1 MAAMTEAEMM
11 AVLALDSSESD
22 SDGNVGGGSMRAP
35 VATEQPVN
43 LNRVQDGMQIKL
55 WRRVMSFLSVCE
67 QTVSVRGM
75 SHFFRQCSDAY
86 MQKFW
91 SEPILHMPQDAL
103 SLASM
108 MEMVQSL
115 TEEEGYV
122 EGTTVV
128 VALDSGVHE
137 VVGSWTDSWGTTY
150 QKMLS
155 VPCNNLSLVGQGEG
169 VTIVEGGLVVENGR
183 KVSVE
188 GLTMKNAS
196 GLGVV
201 ASGAGTE
208 IVLKKM
214 TVEECQY
221 DGVYV
226 GGGAKLVAT
235 ECHFHQ
241 NGANGVLVEGSTTT
255 ARLTNCTSHHNKD
268 DGVQATSGAVVDL
281 MGAGTSVHDNEK
293 YGLYAWNG
301 GSTINVYQPCVLND
315 MSHGNKGQNIKEYN
329 GGRVQQKDSKK

>member
-1 MAAMTEAEMM
+1 MTEAEMM
-11 AVLALDSSESD
+11 AVLALASDSD
-22 SDGNVGGGSMRAP
+22 SDGNAGGGSMRAP
-35 VATEQPVN
+35 AATEQPVN
-43 LNRVQDGMQIKL
+43 LNRVENGMQIKL
-55 WRRVMSFLSVCE
+55 WRRVISFLSVCE
-67 QTVSVRGM
+67 QAVSVRGM

-91 SEPILHMPQDAL
+91 SEPILHMPQDAP
-103 SLASM
+103 SLARL
-108 MEMVQSL
+108 MEMVQRL

-128 VALDSGVHE
+128 VVLGSGVHE
-137 VVGSWTDSWGTTY
+137 VVGSWTHPLRMRPF

-155 VPCNNLSLVGQGEG
+155 VPCNHLSFVGQGEG

-201 ASGAGTE
+201 ALGAGTE

-226 GGGAKLVAT
+226 YEGAQLVAT

-241 NGANGVLVEGSTTT
+241 NGMSGVYVHGSTTT
-255 ARLTNCTSHHNKD
+255 ARLTNCTSHHNKC
-268 DGVQATSGAVVDL
+268 DGVLVRSGAVVDL
-281 MGAGTSVHDNEK
+281 MGEQTSVHDNEGN
-293 YGLYAWNG
+293 GLHAWYG

-315 MSHGNKGQNIKEYN
+315 MSHGNKEQNIYEDY